1 MYSTCISHR
10 VYMYN
15 HAYYRLALSYTS
27 TRTGRCCW
35 RTVAPRW
42 DKVFTRRWFKW
53 RLARS
58 RSLRVSFTSAKRRR
72 SQFRTLPPP
81 PQAAAPTSMEW
92 PSWSVFTC
100 VVKRYSR
107 CNVHVHEYI
116 LYMMYINIVL
126 RVYLII
132 HLPECLPCSSRET
145 EAIQRG
151 EAWWKV
157 ARLGGG
163 CVLRPSQ
170 SVVNRIL
177 SVRALLLRSFK
188 YFKSFR
194 SFPCTNF
201 IYF

>member
-1 MYSTCISHR
+1 MYFSSCVH
-10 VYMYN
+10 V
-15 HAYYRLALSYTS
+15 HACYRLALSYTS

-72 SQFRTLPPP
+72 SPFQTLPPP
-81 PQAAAPTSMEW
+81 PQAAAPTSTEW
-92 PSWSVFTC
+92 QSWSVFKCTC
-100 VVKRYSR
+100 VVKRCSQY
-107 CNVHVHEYI
+107 NVHVHEYI
-116 LYMMYINIVL
+116 LYNMYINDIL
-126 RVYLII
+126 HVYLII

-194 SFPCTNF
+194 SFPCTIF
-201 IYF
+201 TYF